1 MTFAKMLRAKEQAYS
16 GGPSRVTRRR
26 VSDRDPR
33 GAVHGIPGTML
44 SGARFIDGTGYAD
57 VYAEHLAGRAE
68 ERLVVVELG
77 TLLGVG
83 LAVWCDALPNARV
96 IGLDVDIQRVDMG
109 VLRERGAFGKNS
121 PAIHFLDELSPD
133 APRRLARILRGEKID
148 VLIDDALHDDDSILA
163 AMHWALPAMADGF
176 IYFIEDNGTV
186 DARIRHEHP
195 ELRCE
200 RHGRLTVV
208 RGA

>member
-1 MTFAKMLRAKEQAYS
+1 MLRSKERTYS
-16 GGPSRVTRRR
+16 GGASRVTRKR

-33 GAVHGIPGTML
+33 GALHRIPGTML
-44 SGARFIDGTGYAD
+44 SGARFIDGTGYAE
-57 VYAEHLAGRAE
+57 VYAAHLSDRAKD
-68 ERLVVVELG
+68 RLVMVELG

-109 VLRERGAFGKNS
+109 VLRRRGAFGKNS
-121 PAIHFLDELSPD
+121 PAVHFLDELSPD

-148 VLIDDALHDDDSILA
+148 VLIDDALHDDESILC
-163 AMHWALPAMADGF
+163 AMRWALPAMADGF
-176 IYFIEDNGTV
+176 IYFIEDNETV
-186 DARIRHEHP
+186 DERIRQEFP
-195 ELRCE
+195 ELRCV

-208 RGA
+208 QGA